1 MSHSGGLLL
10 ITVIG
15 TARSLFSQFMTQ
27 LAPLRLVSLLPSA
40 TEIIAGLGLID
51 RLVGISHECDYPLEI
66 KDLAICTSARLSTQ
80 QSSGEIHQE
89 VDKLLAAAMSIY
101 DINLDTLTR
110 LQPTHIITQDQC
122 DVCAVSFAE
131 VETAV
136 AKLTSSHPQIIS
148 LQPDTIADVWADIQ
162 RVGETLNVEWQSIVS
177 ALQQRVKTCQTQC
190 QNLRSNPPKVACIE
204 WTDPLMLAGNW
215 IPELVEMA
223 GGEPIGGIT
232 GQHSPRISWDE
243 LVAAAPDTI
252 IFMPCGFDLDR
263 TRIEAQPLTQHPQW
277 ANLPAVKLDRVYI
290 TDGNAYFNRPGP
302 RLVESLEI
310 LTEILNPQV
319 CNYGHHQ
326 TGWVKF

>member
-1 MSHSGGLLL
+1 
-10 ITVIG
+10 
-15 TARSLFSQFMTQ
+15 MTQ

-40 TEIIAGLGLID
+40 TEIIACLGLTD
-51 RLVGISHECDYPLEI
+51 LLVGISHECDYPPEI
-66 KDLAICTSARLSTQ
+66 KDRAVCTSARLSIH

-89 VDKLLAAAMSIY
+89 VDKLLTAAMSIY
-101 DINLDTLTR
+101 EINLDALTQ

-122 DVCAVSFAE
+122 DVCAVSFPE
-131 VETAV
+131 VKKAV
-136 AKLTSSHPQIIS
+136 AKLTNSHPQIIS
-148 LQPDTIADVWADIQ
+148 LQPDTISDVWADIQ
-162 RVGETLNVEWQSIVS
+162 RVGETLNVDWQPIVS
-177 ALQQRVKTCQTQC
+177 SLQERVKICQAQC
-190 QNLRSNPPKVACIE
+190 QNIQSQPPKVACIE

-223 GGEPIGGIT
+223 GGKPIGGVT

-243 LVAAAPDTI
+243 LVAADPDTI

-277 ANLPAVKLDRVYI
+277 QQLAAVKQNRVYI

-319 CNYGHHQ
+319 CNYGHYL
-326 TGWVKF
+326 TSWAKFS

>member
-1 MSHSGGLLL
+1 
-10 ITVIG
+10 
-15 TARSLFSQFMTQ
+15 MTQ

-40 TEIIAGLGLID
+40 TEIIACLGLTD
-51 RLVGISHECDYPLEI
+51 RLVGISHECDYPPEI
-66 KDLAICTSARLSTQ
+66 KDRAICTSARLSIH

-89 VDKLLAAAMSIY
+89 VDKLLTAAVSIY
-101 DINLDTLTR
+101 DINLDVLTK

-122 DVCAVSFAE
+122 DVCAVSFGE

-136 AKLTSSHPQIIS
+136 AKLTNSHPQIIS

-162 RVGETLNVEWQSIVS
+162 RVGETLNVDWQPIVA

-190 QNLRSNPPKVACIE
+190 QNLLTNPPTVACIE

-223 GGEPIGGIT
+223 GGKTIGGVT

-243 LVAAAPDTI
+243 LIAADPDII

-263 TRIEAQPLTQHPQW
+263 TRTEAQPLTQHPQW
-277 ANLPAVKLDRVYI
+277 KQLSAAKQDRVYI
-290 TDGNAYFNRPGP
+290 TDGNAFFNRPGP

-319 CNYGHHQ
+319 CNYGHH
-326 TGWVKF
+326 GNDWVKLHE

>member
-1 MSHSGGLLL
+1 
-10 ITVIG
+10 
-15 TARSLFSQFMTQ
+15 MTQ
-27 LAPLRLVSLLPSA
+27 LASLRLVSLLPSA
-40 TEIIAGLGLID
+40 TEIIACLGLTD
-51 RLVGISHECDYPLEI
+51 RLVGISHECDYPPEI
-66 KDLAICTSARLSTQ
+66 KDRAICTSARLSIHQ
-80 QSSGEIHQE
+80 PSGEIHRE
-89 VDKLLAAAMSIY
+89 VDKLLAAAVSIY
-101 DINLDTLTR
+101 DINLDTLTY

-122 DVCAVSFAE
+122 DVCAVSFGD

-136 AKLTSSHPQIIS
+136 AKLTNSHPQIIS

-162 RVGETLNVEWQSIVS
+162 RVGETLNVDWQPIVS
-177 ALQQRVKTCQTQC
+177 ALQQRVKICQTQC
-190 QNLRSNPPKVACIE
+190 QNLLTNPPTVACIE

-223 GGEPIGGIT
+223 GGKTIGGVT

-243 LVAAAPDTI
+243 LIAADPDII

-263 TRIEAQPLTQHPQW
+263 TRIEAQPLRQHPQW
-277 ANLPAVKLDRVYI
+277 KQLNAVKQDCVYI

-319 CNYGHHQ
+319 CNYGHH
-326 TGWVKF
+326 GNDWVKLHE

>member
-1 MSHSGGLLL
+1 MSNS
-10 ITVIG
+10 
-15 TARSLFSQFMTQ
+15 
-27 LAPLRLVSLLPSA
+27 LVSLLPSA
-40 TEIIAGLGLID
+40 TEIIAGLGLLD
-51 RLVGISHECDYPLEI
+51 RLVGISHECDYPPEI
-66 KDLAICTSARLSTQ
+66 KDRKICTSARLSIH

-101 DINLDTLTR
+101 EIDLDVLAQ

-136 AKLTSSHPQIIS
+136 AKLTNSHPQIIS

-162 RVGETLNVEWQSIVS
+162 RVGEILAVDWQPIVS
-177 ALQQRVKTCQTQC
+177 DLQERVKICQTQC
-190 QNLRSNPPKVACIE
+190 QNLHSSPPQVACIE

-223 GGEPIGGIT
+223 GGKPIGGIT

-243 LVAAAPDTI
+243 LVAADPDTI

-263 TRIEAQPLTQHPQW
+263 TRTEAQPLTQHPQW
-277 ANLPAVKLDRVYI
+277 QNLQAVKLNRVYI

-310 LTEILNPQV
+310 LTEILNPNV
-319 CNYGHHQ
+319 CNYGHQ
-326 TGWVKF
+326 GSGWMEL

>member
-1 MSHSGGLLL
+1 
-10 ITVIG
+10 
-15 TARSLFSQFMTQ
+15 MTP
-27 LAPLRLVSLLPSA
+27 LAPLRLISLLPSA
-40 TEIIAGLGLID
+40 TEIIACLGLTD
-51 RLVGISHECDYPLEI
+51 RLVGISHECDYPPEI
-66 KDLAICTSARLSTQ
+66 KDRAVCTSARLSIHQ
-80 QSSGEIHQE
+80 PSGEIHQE

-101 DINLDTLTR
+101 EINLDVLTQ

-122 DVCAVSFAE
+122 DVCAVSFPE
-131 VETAV
+131 VEKAV
-136 AKLTSSHPQIIS
+136 AKLTNSHPQIIS

-162 RVGETLNVEWQSIVS
+162 RVGETLNVDWQPIV
-177 ALQQRVKTCQTQC
+177 ATLQKRVKICQTQC
-190 QNLRSNPPKVACIE
+190 QNLQSPLPKVACIE

-223 GGEPIGGIT
+223 GGKPIGGVT

-243 LVAAAPDTI
+243 LVAADPDTI

-263 TRIEAQPLTQHPQW
+263 TRIEAQPLTKHPQW
-277 ANLPAVKLDRVYI
+277 QQLAAVKQDRVYI

-319 CNYGHHQ
+319 CNYGHYR
-326 TGWVKF
+326 TGWSEFS

>member
-1 MSHSGGLLL
+1 
-10 ITVIG
+10 
-15 TARSLFSQFMTQ
+15 MTQ

-40 TEIIAGLGLID
+40 TEIIACLGLTE
-51 RLVGISHECDYPLEI
+51 RLVGISHECDYPPEI
-66 KDLAICTSARLSTQ
+66 KDRAVCTSARLSIHQ
-80 QSSGEIHQE
+80 PSGEIHQE

-101 DINLDTLTR
+101 EIDLDALTQ

-122 DVCAVSFAE
+122 DVCAVSFPE
-131 VETAV
+131 VEKAV
-136 AKLTSSHPQIIS
+136 AKLTNSHPQIIS

-162 RVGETLNVEWQSIVS
+162 RVGATLNVDWQPIVL
-177 ALQQRVKTCQTQC
+177 ALQERVKICQTQC
-190 QNLRSNPPKVACIE
+190 QNLQSHPPKVACIE

-223 GGEPIGGIT
+223 GGKPIGGIT

-243 LVAAAPDTI
+243 LVAADPDTI

-277 ANLPAVKLDRVYI
+277 QQLAAVKQNRVYI

-319 CNYGHHQ
+319 CNYGHYL
-326 TGWVKF
+326 TGWAKFF

>member
-1 MSHSGGLLL
+1 MLLAL
-10 ITVIG
+10 PD
-15 TARSLFSQFMTQ
+15 LYFHNFMTQ
-27 LAPLRLVSLLPSA
+27 LSPLRLVSLLPSA
-40 TEIIAGLGLID
+40 TEIIAGLGLIE
-51 RLVGISHECDYPLEI
+51 RLVGISHECDYPPEI
-66 KDLAICTSARLSTQ
+66 KDRAVCTSARLSIHQ
-80 QSSGEIHQE
+80 PSSEIHQE
-89 VDKLLAAAMSIY
+89 VDKLLAAAVSIY
-101 DINLDTLTR
+101 EIDLDTLTR

-122 DVCAVSFAE
+122 DVCAVSFGE
-131 VETAV
+131 VEKAV
-136 AKLTSSHPQIIS
+136 AKLTNSHPQIIS

-162 RVGETLNVEWQSIVS
+162 RVGETLNVEWQSIVL

-190 QNLRSNPPKVACIE
+190 QNLSLNPPQVACIE
-204 WTDPLMLAGNW
+204 LTDPLMLAGNW

-223 GGEPIGGIT
+223 GGKPIGGVT

-243 LVAAAPDTI
+243 LIAAAPDTI

-263 TRIEAQPLTQHPQW
+263 TRIEAQPLAQHPQW
-277 ANLPAVKLDRVYI
+277 ANLPAVQQDRVYI

-326 TGWVKF
+326 TGWAKF

>member
-1 MSHSGGLLL
+1 
-10 ITVIG
+10 
-15 TARSLFSQFMTQ
+15 MTQ

-40 TEIIAGLGLID
+40 TEIIACLGLTD
-51 RLVGISHECDYPLEI
+51 RLVGISHECDYPPEI
-66 KDLAICTSARLSTQ
+66 ENRSICTSARLSIQ

-89 VDKLLAAAMSIY
+89 VDKLLAAAASIY
-101 DINLDTLTR
+101 EINLDVLTR

-122 DVCAVSFAE
+122 DVCAVSFPE
-131 VETAV
+131 VEKAV
-136 AKLTSSHPQIIS
+136 AKLTNSHPQIIS

-162 RVGETLNVEWQSIVS
+162 RVGETLNVDWQPIVS
-177 ALQQRVKTCQTQC
+177 ALQTRVKTCQTQC
-190 QNLRSNPPKVACIE
+190 QNLQSNPPKVACIE

-223 GGEPIGGIT
+223 GGQPIGGVT

-243 LVAAAPDTI
+243 LVAADPDTI

-263 TRIEAQPLTQHPQW
+263 TRTEAQPLTQHPQW
-277 ANLPAVKLDRVYI
+277 ESLQAVKLNRVYI

-310 LTEILNPQV
+310 LAEILNPQV
-319 CNYGHHQ
+319 CNYGHHGS
-326 TGWVKF
+326 GWMEFT

>member
-1 MSHSGGLLL
+1 
-10 ITVIG
+10 
-15 TARSLFSQFMTQ
+15 MTQ
-27 LAPLRLVSLLPSA
+27 LASLRLVSLLPSA
-40 TEIIAGLGLID
+40 TEIIAGLGLTD
-51 RLVGISHECDYPLEI
+51 RLVGISHECDYPPAI
-66 KDLAICTSARLSTQ
+66 KNLPVCTSARLSIH

-101 DINLDTLTR
+101 EIDLEVLTQ

-122 DVCAVSFAE
+122 DVCAVSFPE
-131 VETAV
+131 VEIAV
-136 AKLTSSHPQIIS
+136 AKLTNSHPQIIS

-162 RVGETLNVEWQSIVS
+162 RVGETLHVDWQPIVS
-177 ALQQRVKTCQTQC
+177 ALQERVSTCQTQC
-190 QNLRSNPPKVACIE
+190 QNLRTNPPKVACIE

-223 GGEPIGGIT
+223 GGKPIGGVT

-243 LVAAAPDTI
+243 LVAADPDTI

-263 TRIEAQPLTQHPQW
+263 TRTEALSLMKHPQW
-277 ANLPAVKLDRVYI
+277 RDLSAVKLGRVYI

-319 CNYGHHQ
+319 GNYGHHGS
-326 TGWVKF
+326 GWVKLD

>member
-1 MSHSGGLLL
+1 
-10 ITVIG
+10 
-15 TARSLFSQFMTQ
+15 MTQ

-40 TEIIAGLGLID
+40 TEIIACLGLTD
-51 RLVGISHECDYPLEI
+51 RLVGISHECDYPPEI
-66 KDLAICTSARLSTQ
+66 ANREICTSARLSIQ
-80 QSSGEIHQE
+80 QSSGEIHHE

-101 DINLDTLTR
+101 EINLDVLTR

-122 DVCAVSFAE
+122 DVCAVSFPA
-131 VETAV
+131 VEIAV
-136 AKLTSSHPQIIS
+136 AKLTNSHPQIIS

-162 RVGETLNVEWQSIVS
+162 RVGETLQVDWQPIVS
-177 ALQQRVKTCQTQC
+177 TLQERVKICQAQC
-190 QNLRSNPPKVACIE
+190 QNLRDNPPQVACIE

-223 GGEPIGGIT
+223 GGKPIGGIT

-243 LVAAAPDTI
+243 LVAADPDTI

-263 TRIEAQPLTQHPQW
+263 TRIEAQPLTQHPHWQQ
-277 ANLPAVKLDRVYI
+277 LQAVKLNRVFI

-319 CNYGHHQ
+319 CNYGHHGS
-326 TGWVKF
+326 GWSLVES